1 MTGKCENAT
10 LWNNKMSEWT
20 KLFEG
25 VEFSPEIQE
34 RIKSSVN
41 NINQDSLL
49 DRLSAYTTPVT
60 EDALKFFVK

>member
-1 MTGKCENAT
+1 
-10 LWNNKMSEWT
+10 MSEWT